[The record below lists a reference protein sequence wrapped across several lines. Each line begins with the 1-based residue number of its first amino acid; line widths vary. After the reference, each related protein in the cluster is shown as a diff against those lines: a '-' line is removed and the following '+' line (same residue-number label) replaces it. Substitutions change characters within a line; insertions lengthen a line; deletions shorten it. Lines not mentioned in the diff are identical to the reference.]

1 MMPPPDIPRHEKLK
15 DTDHPKKLI
24 GNNAHY
30 VRRCDRQGVTHGNP
44 TKNIY
49 MAVGQRMLKFTDA
62 VKMFPGKCISSMMSS
77 FKAPHN
83 YRFSVCVDHNHAKE
97 SISAN
102 HQDFKSYAHDLP
114 AGYEA
119 KIKQLFV

>member
-1 MMPPPDIPRHEKLK
+1 
-15 DTDHPKKLI
+15 
-24 GNNAHY
+24 
-30 VRRCDRQGVTHGNP
+30 
-44 TKNIY
+44 
-49 MAVGQRMLKFTDA
+49 MAVGQRMLKFTDV

-83 YRFSVCVDHNHAKE
+83 YRFSLCEDHNHAKE
-97 SISAN
+97 SIRAE